1 MGVGKFYFLA
11 APRIYPVVEK
21 AGSRPR
27 ILTNF
32 RTGIPGG
39 HMLDFFFRKTW
50 LLPTDLEHFAYS
62 SSVVV
67 GDHVNISKE
76 GRSENTAISY
86 NKISR
91 GLSDT

>member
-1 MGVGKFYFLA
+1 
-11 APRIYPVVEK
+11 
-21 AGSRPR
+21 
-27 ILTNF
+27 
-32 RTGIPGG
+32 
-39 HMLDFFFRKTW
+39 MLDFFKKTW

>member
-1 MGVGKFYFLA
+1 MGVGKFCFLA
-11 APRIYPVVEK
+11 TPRIYPAVEK

-32 RTGIPGG
+32 RTRIPSG
-39 HMLDFFFRKTW
+39 HMLDFFKKTW